1 LGIDNLYI
9 AHEITVKKLLMQYKS
24 NKGFTGMGQLGIL
37 LILFGACA
45 ILAGIVQF
53 VFGMQMVPDHTGFD
67 GLQKALE
74 NAFKKPENIN
84 LMRWM
89 QFFSTFFFFF
99 APSLIYSW
107 ICNGKNIFWLGFNKY
122 INGFQIMIGFLIM
135 FSANLMAEPLADF
148 SKSLLAHLPKL
159 NALALNL
166 ENAYNEQ
173 VQMFSAVNT
182 GIDFLLSL
190 FIMAFL
196 PALFEEVFFRAVV
209 QNLLVNW
216 WKKPILAI
224 LVTSII
230 FSLIHGSVYL
240 FLSRIVLGFALGLM
254 YYKSKNIWVN
264 IIAHFLNNGI
274 IVTTMFVYSLQHKK
288 IDVNA
293 VELKT
298 DWWFVFLAGGLLVIL
313 FKSFNKYSE
322 NNKLKIENKR
332 QSIFSI
338 ESSNTSNF

>member
-1 LGIDNLYI
+1 
-9 AHEITVKKLLMQYKS
+9 MQYKS

-37 LILFGACA
+37 LLLFGACA

-53 VFGMQMVPDHTGFD
+53 VFGMQMVPDNTGFD
-67 GLQKALE
+67 SLQNALAQ
-74 NAFKKPENIN
+74 AFKKPENIN

-89 QFFSTFFFFF
+89 QFFGTFILFFV
-99 APSLIYSW
+99 PSYIYSR
-107 ICNGKNIFWLGFNKY
+107 ICNGKHIFWLGFSKY

-135 FSANLMAEPLADF
+135 FSANLMAEPLAEL
-148 SKSLLAHLPKL
+148 SKSLVAHLPKL
-159 NALALNL
+159 NAMALGL

-173 VQMFSAVNT
+173 VSMFSNVT
-182 GIDFLLSL
+182 SGVDFLMSL

-196 PALFEEVFFRAVV
+196 PALFEEVFFRAVL

-216 WKKPILAI
+216 WKKPIIAI

-240 FLSRIVLGFALGLM
+240 FLSRIILGFALGLM

-274 IVTTMFVYSLQHKK
+274 IVTTMFVYSLQQKK
-288 IDVNA
+288 IDVDE

-298 DWWFVFLAGGLLVIL
+298 GWWFVFLAVGLLVIL
-313 FKSFNKYSE
+313 FKTFIKYSE

-332 QSIFSI
+332 HSILSV
-338 ESSNTSNF
+338 ESSNTSDF

>member
-1 LGIDNLYI
+1 
-9 AHEITVKKLLMQYKS
+9 MQYKS
-24 NKGFTGMGQLGIL
+24 NKGFSGTGQLGVL
-37 LILFGACA
+37 LLLFGACA

-53 VFGMQMVPDHTGFD
+53 VFGMQMVPDHTDFN
-67 GLQKALE
+67 GLQKALAK
-74 NAFKKPENIN
+74 AFKKPENIN

-89 QFFSTFFFFF
+89 QFFSTFTLFFV
-99 APSLIYSW
+99 PSYIYSR
-107 ICNGKNIFWLGFNKY
+107 ICNGKNIFWLGFSKY

-135 FSANLMAEPLADF
+135 FSANLMAEPLADL
-148 SKSLLAHLPKL
+148 SKSLVAHLPKL
-159 NALALNL
+159 NAMALSL

-173 VQMFSAVNT
+173 VSMFSNVNG

-196 PALFEEVFFRAVV
+196 PALFEEVFFRAVI

-224 LVTSII
+224 LVTSIL

-240 FLSRIVLGFALGLM
+240 FLSRIILGFALGLM

-274 IVTTMFVYSLQHKK
+274 IVTMMFVYSLQHKK
-288 IDVNA
+288 IDLNE

-298 DWWFVFLAGGLLVIL
+298 GWGFMILAGGFLILL
-313 FKSFNKYSE
+313 FKIFDKYSE

-332 QSIFSI
+332 QQHLSK
-338 ESSNTSNF
+338 EYT

>member
-1 LGIDNLYI
+1 
-9 AHEITVKKLLMQYKS
+9 MQYKS

-37 LILFGACA
+37 LVLIGGCV
-45 ILAGIVQF
+45 ILATIVQILM
-53 VFGMQMVPDHTGFD
+53 GMQMIPKNTGFN
-67 GLQKALE
+67 GIEKAIME
-74 NAFKKPENIN
+74 AIKKPENIN

-89 QFFSTFFFFF
+89 QFFSTFFLFFVPAF
-99 APSLIYSW
+99 IYSW

-122 INGFQIMIGFLIM
+122 INGFQILIGFLVM
-135 FSANLMAEPLADF
+135 FSANLMAEPLAEF
-148 SKSLLAHLPKL
+148 SKSFVSHFHQL
-159 NALALNL
+159 NTWALSL
-166 ENAYNEQ
+166 EKSYNEN
-173 VQMFSAVNT
+173 VMIFSKMNGAS
-182 GIDFLLSL
+182 DLFMAL

-196 PALFEEVFFRAVV
+196 PAFFEEVFFRAAL

-224 LVTSII
+224 AVSSLL
-230 FSLIHGSVYL
+230 FSLVHGSIFL
-240 FLSRIVLGFALGLM
+240 FLSRAILGFALGLL

-274 IVTTMFVYSLQHKK
+274 IIVMMFIFSLQNKK
-288 IDVNA
+288 IDIND

-313 FKSFNKYSE
+313 FKSFDKYSE

-332 QSIFSI
+332 QSILSLQ
-338 ESSNTSNF
+338 SSNTLDF